1 MSSQG
6 PNTTAVA
13 GFPFSKL
20 TIRDSSE
27 WIAFK
32 KQALIA
38 NEKVNAPNGFPSD
51 PWQITSGDRRLNLL
65 LGRYKLKITSGC
77 SACAT
82 NQKIEGNGNPYMV
95 PTTG

>member
-13 GFPFSKL
+13 GYPFSKL
-20 TIRDSSE
+20 TIGDSSG

-51 PWQITSGDRRLNLL
+51 PWQITSGDRRLDVLM
-65 LGRYKLKITSGC
+65 GRYKLGITSGC

-82 NQKIEGNGNPYMV
+82 NQKIEGNGNPYTNN
-95 PTTG
+95 TTG